1 MRVASEH
8 PTSCDRQRRLRAVA
22 GRGLGTGT
30 AGWRPAD
37 RPVVRHR
44 DLTKLPECRAF
55 VDELA
60 RLGRAQ
66 GREIEY
72 LHRYAGTY
80 DEPQM
85 SRLLVAAAAELV
97 AQRVDVIYTVEI
109 AATVQAAQR
118 VTQSVPIVFDR
129 SWVDPVEIGL
139 VSSLSRPA
147 GNVTGNAVLGFE
159 LESKAIEAL
168 LTVVGTQAPI
178 ELVQSTSVRS
188 WPAYERVK
196 AMRSVI
202 ERTLGVRLEVREADG
217 IEQLGDALVRMRR
230 QGVRG
235 VKLDDPEEFAPRR
248 EEVAAMFAANR
259 LAAVSTEPEF
269 ARAGLLIGF
278 GWDVDEIARR
288 SAGYVHRILNGAR
301 PGELP
306 VEQMTKFKLILNRR
320 AARKI
325 GATLPRA
332 LLARAD
338 EVIE

>member
-1 MRVASEH
+1 MNI
-8 PTSCDRQRRLRAVA
+8 RRRAIDKGA
-22 GRGLGTGT
+22 CALLLC
-30 AGWRPAD
+30 AISLPARPA
-37 RPVVRHR
+37 RVRR
-44 DLTKLPECRAF
+44 IGLLSVTETYTKLPEWRAF

-60 RLGRAQ
+60 RRGHVQSRDV
-66 GREIEY
+66 EY

-97 AQRVDVIYTVEI
+97 AQRVDVIYAVEI

-118 VTQSVPIVFDR
+118 VTRSVPIIFDR
-129 SWVDPVEIGL
+129 SWIDPVEIGL

-168 LTVVGTQAPI
+168 VTVVGTSAPI
-178 ELVQSTSVRS
+178 GVVQSTSVRS
-188 WPAYERVK
+188 WTNYERIK
-196 AMRSVI
+196 TMRAAI
-202 ERTLGVRLEVREADG
+202 ERTLGVRLELMEADG
-217 IEQLGDALVRMRR
+217 VQQLGDELARMRR
-230 QGVRG
+230 KGVRG
-235 VKLDDPEEFAPRR
+235 VKMDDPEELTHRR
-248 EEVAAMFAANR
+248 EEVAAMFAGNR

-278 GWDVDEIARR
+278 GWDVEEIARR
-288 SAGYVHRILNGAR
+288 SAGYAHRILGGAR

-306 VEQMTKFKLILNRR
+306 VEQATKFKLIVNRR
-320 AARKI
+320 AARTI
-325 GATLPRA
+325 GATLPPA
-332 LLARAD
+332 LLARAN

>member
-1 MRVASEH
+1 MNI
-8 PTSCDRQRRLRAVA
+8 RRRAIA
-22 GRGLGTGT
+22 NGACALLLG
-30 AGWRPAD
+30 AVSVPARPAGA
-37 RPVVRHR
+37 RRIGLLSVTETY
-44 DLTKLPECRAF
+44 TKLPEWRAF

-178 ELVQSTSVRS
+178 GLVQSTSVRS

-320 AARKI
+320 AARTI